1 MGQLGLSHF
10 GPLEQKI
17 HFKATLRP
25 KENPSVNQALA
36 TSSLDSSPETTRFG
50 SGKSVKRLEDQQLL
64 LGAGQYTNDVTLPGQ
79 SHLVFLRSPYP
90 HAKITRLDTMAAK
103 AMPGVYGLITGQDLL
118 AAGVKPMARPMNF
131 KRADGGPLSST
142 TRYPLATDTVR
153 FVGEPIAAVVA
164 DTEENARNAAEAIQ
178 IEFDPL
184 QSASTLAD
192 ALAPNAPLF
201 TEAPDNRV
209 AETRYGDIT
218 ATQAAFAQAA
228 HVVHLD
234 IVNQRVAALAIEPR
248 SVLAY
253 PENGRLTI
261 RMSSQMPTGVRT
273 TVSDLLGI
281 DKEKVRVLVGDVGG
295 GFGMKTGA
303 YAEDVVT
310 AFCAH
315 TLARP
320 VKWIADRSEEFLSSA
335 HGRDIQTKASLALAQ
350 DGKILGLR
358 IETLANV
365 GAYPTMTGLA
375 IQMLIGPW
383 VQSSVYDIQTIDYH
397 FTGVMTNTASTG
409 AYRGAGRPEAIY
421 NMERLMDE
429 AARVSGIDRVQLRRK
444 NLIKPDQMP
453 YKNPMGQVYDTGA
466 FEMIMNEALEKA
478 DWHGFA
484 KREAASKAKGLWR
497 GLGIATFLEWTG
509 GNALE
514 ENVQVQI
521 LADGMIEV
529 VSAVNAMGQGIATSL
544 AQLVVDVFGV
554 DISQVRV
561 ILGDTDRANGFG
573 SAGSRSLFTG
583 GSAMRVGAEKTLDK
597 ARELAGQA
605 LEASASDLAYQ
616 GGTFSVKGTDL
627 KISLADLAKRQPEA
641 RIEMQSSTTASGP
654 TWPNGCHICEIELNP
669 ATGETKVVSYISMND
684 AGRIVNPMI
693 VEGQL
698 DGGAVQGMGQALL
711 EGMVYDAESGQ
722 LLTGSLMDYAAP
734 RADIMPEMFH
744 TFTNQTVPSTNN
756 VLGVKGVGE
765 LGTIG
770 ATPCVVNAVADAMA
784 RNGHADKALKLQMPM
799 TAFRLWELL
808 HSV

>member
-1 MGQLGLSHF
+1 M
-10 GPLEQKI
+10 
-17 HFKATLRP
+17 
-25 KENPSVNQALA
+25 NQASA
-36 TSSLDSSPETTRFG
+36 TSSVDSSPETTRFG
-50 SGKSVKRLEDQQLL
+50 SGQSVKRLEDHQLL
-64 LGAGQYTNDVTLPGQ
+64 LGAGQYTNDVSLPNQ
-79 SHLVFLRSPYP
+79 SFLVFLRSPYP
-90 HAKITRLDTMAAK
+90 HAKITRLDTSAAK
-103 AMPGVYGLITGQDLL
+103 AMSGVYGLITGQDLL
-118 AAGVKPMARPMNF
+118 AAGVKPMARAMNF
-131 KRADGGPLSST
+131 KRADGSPLSST

-153 FVGEPIAAVVA
+153 FVGEPIVAVVA
-164 DTEENARNAAEAIQ
+164 DTEENARNASEAIQ

-184 QSASTLAD
+184 QSASNLAD

-201 TEAPDNRV
+201 TDAPDNRV

-261 RMSSQMPTGVRT
+261 RMSSQMPTGVRN
-273 TVSDLLGI
+273 TVSDLIGI
-281 DKEKVRVLVGDVGG
+281 DKENIRVIVGDVGG

-335 HGRDIQTKASLALAQ
+335 HGRDIQTKAALALAK

-429 AARVSGIDRVQLRRK
+429 AARVSGIDRVELRRQ
-444 NLIKPDQMP
+444 NFIKPEQMP
-453 YKNPMGQVYDTGA
+453 YKNPMGQIYDTGA
-466 FEMIMNEALEKA
+466 FEVIMNGALEKA
-478 DWHGFA
+478 NWQGFA
-484 KREAASKAKGLWR
+484 KREADSKARGLWR

-583 GSAMRVGAEKTLDK
+583 GSAMRVGAEKALDK
-597 ARELAGQA
+597 ARDLAGQA
-605 LEASASDLAYQ
+605 LEASPADLAYH

-627 KISLADLAKRQPEA
+627 QISLADLAKRQPEA
-641 RIEMQSSTTASGP
+641 RIEMHSSTTASGP
-654 TWPNGCHICEIELNP
+654 TWPNGCHICEVELNP
-669 ATGETKVVSYISMND
+669 ATGETKVVSYTSMND

-711 EGMVYDAESGQ
+711 EGMVYDPESGQ

-734 RADIMPEMFH
+734 RADIMPAMFH
-744 TFTNQTVPSTNN
+744 TYTNQTVPSTNN

-770 ATPCVVNAVADAMA
+770 ATPCVVNAVADALA
-784 RNGHADKALKLQMPM
+784 RNGQADKAPKLQMPM
-799 TAFRLWELL
+799 TPFRLWQLL
-808 HSV
+808 HAG

>member
-1 MGQLGLSHF
+1 MNQTAS
-10 GPLEQKI
+10 
-17 HFKATLRP
+17 
-25 KENPSVNQALA
+25 NPSQTV
-36 TSSLDSSPETTRFG
+36 TTDITRFG
-50 SGKSVKRLEDQQLL
+50 SGKSVHRLEDQQLL
-64 LGAGQYTNDVTLPGQ
+64 LGAGVYANDVSLPAQ

-90 HAKITRLDTMAAK
+90 HANITRLDTTAAQ
-103 AMPGVYGLITGQDLL
+103 AMPGVLAVVSGQDLK
-118 AAGVKPMARPMNF
+118 AAGVKPMARAMNF
-131 KRADGGPLSST
+131 KRADGSPLSST
-142 TRYPLATDTVR
+142 TRHILATERVR
-153 FVGEPIAAVVA
+153 FVGEPIVAVVA
-164 DTEENARNAAEAIQ
+164 TTEVIARNAIEAID
-178 IEFDPL
+178 IEFDALPRVT
-184 QSASTLAD
+184 TLAD
-192 ALAPNAPLF
+192 ALANHAPLL
-201 TEAPDNRV
+201 TDAPDNRV
-209 AETRYGDIT
+209 AETRYGDAQ
-218 ATQAAFAQAA
+218 ATQAAFDQAA

-234 IVNQRVAALAIEPR
+234 IVNQRVAALSIEPR

-253 PENGRLTI
+253 PEQGRLHI
-261 RMSSQMPTGVRT
+261 RMSSQMPTGVRG

-281 DKEKVRVLVGDVGG
+281 DKEKIRVIVGDVGG

-310 AFCAH
+310 AYCAH
-315 TLARP
+315 TLQRP
-320 VKWIADRSEEFLSSA
+320 VKWIADRSEEFLSSS
-335 HGRDIQTKASLALAQ
+335 HGRDIETKASLALAS

-421 NMERLMDE
+421 NIERLIDE
-429 AARVSGIDRVQLRRK
+429 AARVSGIDRVQLRRR
-444 NLIKPDQMP
+444 NFIQTAQMP

-466 FEMIMNEALEKA
+466 FEMIMDQALEKA
-478 DWHGFA
+478 DWSGFA
-484 KREAASKAKGLWR
+484 KREAESKAKGLWR

-514 ENVQVQI
+514 ENVHVQI
-521 LADGMIEV
+521 LADGTIEV
-529 VSAVNAMGQGIATSL
+529 ASAVNAMGQGIATSL

-554 DISQVRV
+554 DIAQVRV
-561 ILGDTDRANGFG
+561 VLGDTDRANGFG

-605 LEASASDLAYQ
+605 LEASPADLAYAS
-616 GGTFSVKGTDL
+616 GSFSVKGTDL
-627 KISLADLAKRQPEA
+627 KISLGDLAKRQPGA

-654 TWPNGCHICEIELNP
+654 TWPNGCHICEVEVNP
-669 ATGETKVVSYISMND
+669 STGETSVISYTSMND
-684 AGRIVNPMI
+684 VGRIVNPMI

-711 EGMVYDAESGQ
+711 ESLVYDAESGQ
-722 LLTGSLMDYAAP
+722 LVTGSLMDYAAP
-734 RADIMPEMFH
+734 RADIMPQMFH

-770 ATPCVVNAVADAMA
+770 ATPCVVNAIADAIS
-784 RNGHADKALKLQMPM
+784 RNGKSQKSQKLQMPL
-799 TAFRLWELL
+799 TPFRLWEILNAA
-808 HSV
+808 

>member
-1 MGQLGLSHF
+1 
-10 GPLEQKI
+10 
-17 HFKATLRP
+17 
-25 KENPSVNQALA
+25 
-36 TSSLDSSPETTRFG
+36 
-50 SGKSVKRLEDQQLL
+50 
-64 LGAGQYTNDVTLPGQ
+64 
-79 SHLVFLRSPYP
+79 
-90 HAKITRLDTMAAK
+90 
-103 AMPGVYGLITGQDLL
+103 
-118 AAGVKPMARPMNF
+118 
-131 KRADGGPLSST
+131 
-142 TRYPLATDTVR
+142 
-153 FVGEPIAAVVA
+153 
-164 DTEENARNAAEAIQ
+164 
-178 IEFDPL
+178 
-184 QSASTLAD
+184 
-192 ALAPNAPLF
+192 
-201 TEAPDNRV
+201 V

-669 ATGETKVVSYISMND
+669 ATGETKVVSYTSMND

>member
-1 MGQLGLSHF
+1 M
-10 GPLEQKI
+10 
-17 HFKATLRP
+17 
-25 KENPSVNQALA
+25 NQASA
-36 TSSLDSSPETTRFG
+36 TSSLDSTPETARFG
-50 SGKSVKRLEDQQLL
+50 SGQSVKRLEDQQLL
-64 LGAGQYTNDVTLPGQ
+64 VGAGQYTNDVSLPNQ
-79 SHLVFLRSPYP
+79 SFLVFFRSPYP
-90 HAKITRLDTMAAK
+90 HAKITRLDTSAAK
-103 AMPGVYGLITGQDLL
+103 GMPGVHGLITGQDLL
-118 AAGVKPMARPMNF
+118 AAGVKPMARAMNF
-131 KRADGGPLSST
+131 KRADGSPLSST

-153 FVGEPIAAVVA
+153 FVGEPIVAVVA
-164 DTEENARNAAEAIQ
+164 DTEENARNASEAIQ

-184 QSASTLAD
+184 QSASNLAD

-201 TEAPDNRV
+201 TDAPDNRV

-218 ATQAAFAQAA
+218 ATQAAFKQAA

-273 TVSDLLGI
+273 TVSDLIGI
-281 DKEKVRVLVGDVGG
+281 EKENVRVLVGDVGG

-350 DGKILGLR
+350 NGKILGLR

-383 VQSSVYDIQTIDYH
+383 VQSSVYDIQIIDYH

-429 AARVSGIDRVQLRRK
+429 AARVSGIDRVELRRQ
-444 NLIKPDQMP
+444 NFIKPEQMP
-453 YKNPMGQVYDTGA
+453 YKNPMGQIYDTGA
-466 FEMIMNEALEKA
+466 FEMIMNGALEKA
-478 DWHGFA
+478 NWQGFA
-484 KREAASKAKGLWR
+484 KRESDSKARGLWR

-583 GSAMRVGAEKTLDK
+583 GSAMRVGAEKALDK
-597 ARELAGQA
+597 ARDLAGQA
-605 LEASASDLAYQ
+605 LEASPADLAYQ

-627 KISLADLAKRQPEA
+627 QISLADLAKRQPEA

-654 TWPNGCHICEIELNP
+654 TWPNGCHICEVELNP
-669 ATGETKVVSYISMND
+669 ATGETKVVSYTSMND

-711 EGMVYDAESGQ
+711 EGLVYDPESGQ

-734 RADIMPEMFH
+734 RADIMPAMFH

-784 RNGHADKALKLQMPM
+784 RNGQADKAPKLQMPM
-799 TAFRLWELL
+799 TPFRVWELL
-808 HSV
+808 HAG

>member
-1 MGQLGLSHF
+1 MNQTAS
-10 GPLEQKI
+10 
-17 HFKATLRP
+17 
-25 KENPSVNQALA
+25 NPSQTVPTDIA
-36 TSSLDSSPETTRFG
+36 RFG
-50 SGKSVKRLEDQQLL
+50 SGKSVHRLEDQQLL
-64 LGAGQYTNDVTLPGQ
+64 LGAGVYANDVSLPAQ

-90 HAKITRLDTMAAK
+90 HANITRLDTTAAQ
-103 AMPGVYGLITGQDLL
+103 AMPGVLAVVSGQDLK
-118 AAGVKPMARPMNF
+118 AAGVKPMARAMNF
-131 KRADGGPLSST
+131 KRADGSPLSST
-142 TRYPLATDTVR
+142 TRHILATERVR
-153 FVGEPIAAVVA
+153 FVGEPIVAVVA
-164 DTEENARNAAEAIQ
+164 NTEVIARNAIEAIE
-178 IEFDPL
+178 IEFDALPCVT
-184 QSASTLAD
+184 TLAD
-192 ALAPNAPLF
+192 ALANNAPLL
-201 TEAPDNRV
+201 TDAPDNRV
-209 AETRYGDIT
+209 AETRYGDAQ
-218 ATQAAFAQAA
+218 ATQAAFDQAA

-234 IVNQRVAALAIEPR
+234 IVNQRLAALSIEPR

-253 PENGRLTI
+253 PEQGRLHI
-261 RMSSQMPTGVRT
+261 RMSSQMPTGVRG

-281 DKEKVRVLVGDVGG
+281 DKEKIRVIVGDVGG

-310 AFCAH
+310 AYCAH
-315 TLARP
+315 TLQRP
-320 VKWIADRSEEFLSSA
+320 VKWIADRSEEFLSSS
-335 HGRDIQTKASLALAQ
+335 HGRDIETKASLALAN

-421 NMERLMDE
+421 NIERLIDE
-429 AARVSGIDRVQLRRK
+429 AARVSGIDRVQLRRR
-444 NLIKPDQMP
+444 NFIQPAQMP

-466 FEMIMNEALEKA
+466 FEMIMDQALEKA
-478 DWHGFA
+478 DWSGFA
-484 KREAASKAKGLWR
+484 QREAESKAKGLWR

-514 ENVQVQI
+514 ENVHVQI
-521 LADGMIEV
+521 LADGTIEV
-529 VSAVNAMGQGIATSL
+529 ASAVNAMGQGIATSL

-554 DISQVRV
+554 DIAQVRV
-561 ILGDTDRANGFG
+561 VLGDTDRANGFG

-605 LEASASDLAYQ
+605 LEASPADLAYAS
-616 GGTFSVKGTDL
+616 GSFSVKGTDL
-627 KISLADLAKRQPEA
+627 KISLADLAKRQPDA

-654 TWPNGCHICEIELNP
+654 TWPNGCHICEVEVNP
-669 ATGETKVVSYISMND
+669 STGETSVVSYTSMND
-684 AGRIVNPMI
+684 VGRVVNPMI

-711 EGMVYDAESGQ
+711 ESLVYDADSGQ
-722 LLTGSLMDYAAP
+722 LVTGSLMDYAAP
-734 RADIMPEMFH
+734 RADIMPQMFH

-770 ATPCVVNAVADAMA
+770 ATPCVVNAIADAVS
-784 RNGHADKALKLQMPM
+784 RNGKSQKSQKLQMPL
-799 TAFRLWELL
+799 TPFRLWEILNAA
-808 HSV
+808 

>member
-1 MGQLGLSHF
+1 MNQTAS
-10 GPLEQKI
+10 
-17 HFKATLRP
+17 
-25 KENPSVNQALA
+25 NPSQRVP
-36 TSSLDSSPETTRFG
+36 TDITRFG
-50 SGKSVKRLEDQQLL
+50 SGKSVHRLEDQQLL
-64 LGAGQYTNDVTLPGQ
+64 LGAGVYANDVSMPAQ

-90 HAKITRLDTMAAK
+90 HANITRLDTTAAQ
-103 AMPGVYGLITGQDLL
+103 AMPGVLAVVSGQDLK
-118 AAGVKPMARPMNF
+118 AAGVKPMARAMNF
-131 KRADGGPLSST
+131 KRADGSPLSST
-142 TRYPLATDTVR
+142 TRHILATEKVR
-153 FVGEPIAAVVA
+153 FVGEPIVAVVA
-164 DTEENARNAAEAIQ
+164 ITEVIARNAIEAIE
-178 IEFDPL
+178 IEFDALPCVT
-184 QSASTLAD
+184 TLAD
-192 ALAPNAPLF
+192 ALANNAPLL

-209 AETRYGDIT
+209 AETRYGDVQ
-218 ATQAAFAQAA
+218 ATQAAFDQAA

-234 IVNQRVAALAIEPR
+234 IVNQRVAALSIEPR

-253 PENGRLTI
+253 PEQGRLHI
-261 RMSSQMPTGVRT
+261 RMSSQMPTGVRG

-281 DKEKVRVLVGDVGG
+281 DKEKIRVIVGDVGG

-310 AFCAH
+310 AYCAH
-315 TLARP
+315 TLQRP
-320 VKWIADRSEEFLSSA
+320 VKWIADRSEEFLSSS
-335 HGRDIQTKASLALAQ
+335 HGRDIETKASLALAS
-350 DGKILGLR
+350 DGKIVGLR

-421 NMERLMDE
+421 NIERLIDE
-429 AARVSGIDRVQLRRK
+429 AARVSGIDRVQLRRR
-444 NLIKPDQMP
+444 NFIQAAQMP

-466 FEMIMNEALEKA
+466 FEMIMDQALEKA
-478 DWHGFA
+478 DWSGFA
-484 KREAASKAKGLWR
+484 KREAESKAKGLWR

-514 ENVQVQI
+514 ENVHVQI
-521 LADGMIEV
+521 LADGTIEV
-529 VSAVNAMGQGIATSL
+529 ASAVNAMGQGIATSL

-554 DISQVRV
+554 DIAQVRV
-561 ILGDTDRANGFG
+561 VLGDTDRANGFG

-605 LEASASDLAYQ
+605 LEASPADLAYAS
-616 GGTFSVKGTDL
+616 GSFSVKGTDL
-627 KISLADLAKRQPEA
+627 NISLADLAKRQPDA

-654 TWPNGCHICEIELNP
+654 TWPNGCHICEVEVNP
-669 ATGETKVVSYISMND
+669 STGETSVVSYTSMND
-684 AGRIVNPMI
+684 VGRIVNPMI

-711 EGMVYDAESGQ
+711 ESLVYDAESGQ

-734 RADIMPEMFH
+734 RADIMPQMFH

-770 ATPCVVNAVADAMA
+770 ATPCVVNAIADAIS
-784 RNGHADKALKLQMPM
+784 RNGKSQKSQKLQMPL
-799 TAFRLWELL
+799 TPFRLWEILNAT
-808 HSV
+808 

>member
-1 MGQLGLSHF
+1 M
-10 GPLEQKI
+10 
-17 HFKATLRP
+17 
-25 KENPSVNQALA
+25 NQALA

-669 ATGETKVVSYISMND
+669 ATGETKVVSYTSMND

>member
-1 MGQLGLSHF
+1 
-10 GPLEQKI
+10 
-17 HFKATLRP
+17 
-25 KENPSVNQALA
+25 VNQASA
-36 TSSLDSSPETTRFG
+36 TSSLDSTPETARFG
-50 SGKSVKRLEDQQLL
+50 SGQSVKRLEDQQLL
-64 LGAGQYTNDVTLPGQ
+64 VGAGQYTNDVSLPNQ
-79 SHLVFLRSPYP
+79 SFLVFFRSPYP
-90 HAKITRLDTMAAK
+90 HAKITRLDTSAAK
-103 AMPGVYGLITGQDLL
+103 GMPGVHGLITGQDLL
-118 AAGVKPMARPMNF
+118 AAGVKPMARAMNF
-131 KRADGGPLSST
+131 KRADGSPLSST

-153 FVGEPIAAVVA
+153 FVGEPIVAVVA
-164 DTEENARNAAEAIQ
+164 DTEENARNASEAIQ

-184 QSASTLAD
+184 QSASNLAD

-201 TEAPDNRV
+201 TDAPDNRV

-218 ATQAAFAQAA
+218 ATQAAFKQAA

-261 RMSSQMPTGVRT
+261 RMSTQMPTGVRT

-350 DGKILGLR
+350 NGKILGLR

-429 AARVSGIDRVQLRRK
+429 AARVSGIDRVELRRQ
-444 NLIKPDQMP
+444 NFIKPEQMP
-453 YKNPMGQVYDTGA
+453 YKNPMGQIYDTGA
-466 FEMIMNEALEKA
+466 FEMIMNGALEKA
-478 DWHGFA
+478 NWQGFA
-484 KREAASKAKGLWR
+484 KREAASKAKGFWR

-583 GSAMRVGAEKTLDK
+583 GSAMRVGAEKALDK
-597 ARELAGQA
+597 ARDLAGLA
-605 LEASASDLAYQ
+605 LEASPADLAYQ

-627 KISLADLAKRQPEA
+627 QISLADLAKRQPEA

-654 TWPNGCHICEIELNP
+654 TWPNGCHICEVELNP
-669 ATGETKVVSYISMND
+669 ATGETKVVSYTSMND

-711 EGMVYDAESGQ
+711 EGLVYDPESGQ

-734 RADIMPEMFH
+734 RADIMPKMFH

-784 RNGHADKALKLQMPM
+784 RNGHANKALKLQMPM
-799 TAFRLWELL
+799 TPFRLWELL
-808 HSV
+808 HSA

>member
-1 MGQLGLSHF
+1 
-10 GPLEQKI
+10 
-17 HFKATLRP
+17 
-25 KENPSVNQALA
+25 
-36 TSSLDSSPETTRFG
+36 
-50 SGKSVKRLEDQQLL
+50 
-64 LGAGQYTNDVTLPGQ
+64 
-79 SHLVFLRSPYP
+79 
-90 HAKITRLDTMAAK
+90 
-103 AMPGVYGLITGQDLL
+103 
-118 AAGVKPMARPMNF
+118 
-131 KRADGGPLSST
+131 
-142 TRYPLATDTVR
+142 
-153 FVGEPIAAVVA
+153 
-164 DTEENARNAAEAIQ
+164 
-178 IEFDPL
+178 
-184 QSASTLAD
+184 
-192 ALAPNAPLF
+192 
-201 TEAPDNRV
+201 
-209 AETRYGDIT
+209 
-218 ATQAAFAQAA
+218 
-228 HVVHLD
+228 
-234 IVNQRVAALAIEPR
+234 
-248 SVLAY
+248 
-253 PENGRLTI
+253 
-261 RMSSQMPTGVRT
+261 
-273 TVSDLLGI
+273 
-281 DKEKVRVLVGDVGG
+281 
-295 GFGMKTGA
+295 
-303 YAEDVVT
+303 
-310 AFCAH
+310 
-315 TLARP
+315 
-320 VKWIADRSEEFLSSA
+320 
-335 HGRDIQTKASLALAQ
+335 
-350 DGKILGLR
+350 
-358 IETLANV
+358 
-365 GAYPTMTGLA
+365 
-375 IQMLIGPW
+375 
-383 VQSSVYDIQTIDYH
+383 
-397 FTGVMTNTASTG
+397 VMTNTASTG

-544 AQLVVDVFGV
+544 AQLVDDGFRV

-573 SAGSRSLFTG
+573 SAGSRSLFPG
-583 GSAMRVGAEKTLDK
+583 GSDMRVGAEKTLDK

-669 ATGETKVVSYISMND
+669 ATGETKVVSYTSMND

-799 TAFRLWELL
+799 TAFRIWELL
-808 HSV
+808 HQA

>member
-1 MGQLGLSHF
+1 
-10 GPLEQKI
+10 
-17 HFKATLRP
+17 
-25 KENPSVNQALA
+25 VNQASA
-36 TSSLDSSPETTRFG
+36 TSSLDSTPETARFG
-50 SGKSVKRLEDQQLL
+50 SGQSVKRLEDQQLL
-64 LGAGQYTNDVTLPGQ
+64 VGAGQYTNDVSLPNQ
-79 SHLVFLRSPYP
+79 SFLVFFRSPYP
-90 HAKITRLDTMAAK
+90 HAKITRLDTSAAK
-103 AMPGVYGLITGQDLL
+103 GMPGVHGLITGQDLL
-118 AAGVKPMARPMNF
+118 AAGVKPMARAMNF
-131 KRADGGPLSST
+131 KRADGSPLSST

-153 FVGEPIAAVVA
+153 FVGEPIVAVVA
-164 DTEENARNAAEAIQ
+164 DTEENARNASEAIQ

-184 QSASTLAD
+184 QSASNLAD

-201 TEAPDNRV
+201 TDAPDNRV

-218 ATQAAFAQAA
+218 ATQAAFKQAA

-261 RMSSQMPTGVRT
+261 RMSTQMPTGVRT

-350 DGKILGLR
+350 NGKILGLR

-429 AARVSGIDRVQLRRK
+429 AARVSGIDRVELRRQ
-444 NLIKPDQMP
+444 NFIKPEQMP
-453 YKNPMGQVYDTGA
+453 YKNPMGQIYDTGA
-466 FEMIMNEALEKA
+466 FEMIMNGALEKA
-478 DWHGFA
+478 NWQGFA
-484 KREAASKAKGLWR
+484 KREAASKAKGFWR

-583 GSAMRVGAEKTLDK
+583 GSAMRVGAEKALDK
-597 ARELAGQA
+597 ARDLAGLA
-605 LEASASDLAYQ
+605 LEASPADLAYQ

-627 KISLADLAKRQPEA
+627 QISLADLAKRQPEA

-654 TWPNGCHICEIELNP
+654 TWPNGCHICEVELNP
-669 ATGETKVVSYISMND
+669 ATGETKVVSYTSMND

-711 EGMVYDAESGQ
+711 EGLVYDPESGQ

-734 RADIMPEMFH
+734 RADIMPAMFH

-784 RNGHADKALKLQMPM
+784 RNGHANKALKLQMPM
-799 TAFRLWELL
+799 TPFRLWELL
-808 HSV
+808 HSA

>member
-1 MGQLGLSHF
+1 M
-10 GPLEQKI
+10 
-17 HFKATLRP
+17 
-25 KENPSVNQALA
+25 NQALA
-36 TSSLDSSPETTRFG
+36 TPSLDSSPVTTRFG

-64 LGAGQYTNDVTLPGQ
+64 LGAGQYTNDVTMPSQ
-79 SHLVFLRSPYP
+79 SYLIFLRSPYP
-90 HAKITRLDTMAAK
+90 HAKITRLDTSAAK

-118 AAGVKPMARPMNF
+118 TAGVKPMARAMNF

-153 FVGEPIAAVVA
+153 FVGEPIVAVVA
-164 DTEENARNAAEAIQ
+164 ETEENARNAAETIQ

-218 ATQAAFAQAA
+218 TTQAAFAQAA
-228 HVVHLD
+228 HVIHLD

-444 NLIKPDQMP
+444 NFIKPEQMP

-478 DWHGFA
+478 DWNGFA

-573 SAGSRSLFTG
+573 SAGSRSIFTG

-597 ARELAGQA
+597 ARQLAGQA

-669 ATGETKVVSYISMND
+669 ATGETKVVSYTSMND

-784 RNGHADKALKLQMPM
+784 RNGQADKAPKLQMPM
-799 TAFRLWELL
+799 TPYRVWELL
-808 HSV
+808 QSA

>member
-1 MGQLGLSHF
+1 MGQLGVSHF

-17 HFKATLRP
+17 HFKATLRL
-25 KENPSVNQALA
+25 KETPSVNQALA

-79 SHLVFLRSPYP
+79 SYLVFLRSPYP
-90 HAKITRLDTMAAK
+90 HAKITRLDTLAAK

-164 DTEENARNAAEAIQ
+164 DTEENARNAVEAIQ

-429 AARVSGIDRVQLRRK
+429 AARASGIDRVQLRRK
-444 NLIKPDQMP
+444 NFIKPEQMP

-669 ATGETKVVSYISMND
+669 ATGETKVVSYTSMND

>member
-1 MGQLGLSHF
+1 M
-10 GPLEQKI
+10 
-17 HFKATLRP
+17 TTT
-25 KENPSVNQALA
+25 QANSA
-36 TSSLDSSPETTRFG
+36 QESSQTNTRFG
-50 SGKSVKRLEDQQLL
+50 SGQAVKRVEDQLLL
-64 LGAGQYTNDVTLPGQ
+64 LGAGKYTNDVSLPGQ
-79 SHLVFLRSPYP
+79 ARLVFLRSPYP
-90 HAKITRLDTMAAK
+90 HAKIKAIDTQAAK
-103 AMPGVYGLITGQDLL
+103 AMPGVHGIFTGDELL
-118 AAGVKPMARPMNF
+118 AAGIKPMARPLNF
-131 KRADGGPLSST
+131 KRADGGALSST
-142 TRYPLATDTVR
+142 TRHILASGTVR
-153 FVGEPIAAVVA
+153 FVGEPIVAVVA
-164 DTEENARNAAEAIQ
+164 DTEEQAQNAAEAIQ
-178 IEFDPL
+178 IDFDALP
-184 QSASTLAD
+184 SATHLAD
-192 ALAPNAPLF
+192 ALAPSAPLF
-201 TEAPDNRV
+201 TDAPDNRV
-209 AETRYGDIT
+209 AETRYGDAA
-218 ATQAAFAQAA
+218 ATQAAFDQAA
-228 HVVHLD
+228 HVVHLN
-234 IVNQRVAALAIEPR
+234 IVNQRLVALSIEPR

-253 PENGRLTI
+253 PENGRLNI

-273 TVSDLLGI
+273 AVCDVIGL
-281 DKEKVRVLVGDVGG
+281 DKENVRVIVGDVGG

-303 YAEDVVT
+303 YAEDLVT
-310 AFCAH
+310 AYCAH
-315 TLARP
+315 TLGRP
-320 VKWIADRSEEFLSSA
+320 VKWIADRSEDFLSSS
-335 HGRDIQTKASLALAQ
+335 HGRDIETKASLALAK

-397 FTGVMTNTASTG
+397 FTGVLTNTASTG

-429 AARVSGIDRVQLRRK
+429 AARVSGIDRVELRRK
-444 NLIKPDQMP
+444 NFVKPAQMP
-453 YKNPMGQVYDTGA
+453 YKNPMGQVYDVGA
-466 FEMIMNEALEKA
+466 FEMIMDEALQKA
-478 DWHGFA
+478 DWQGFA
-484 KREAASKAKGLWR
+484 QREANSKAKGLWR

-514 ENVQVQI
+514 ENVTVQI
-521 LADGMIEV
+521 LPDGMIEV
-529 VSAVNAMGQGIATSL
+529 ASAVNAMGQGIATSL

-605 LEASASDLAYQ
+605 LEASPADLAYQ
-616 GGTFSVKGTDL
+616 SGPFSVKGTDL
-627 KISLADLAKRQPEA
+627 KISLADLAKRQPDA

-654 TWPNGCHICEIELNP
+654 TWPNGCHICEVEVNP
-669 ATGETKVVSYISMND
+669 STGETQVVSYTSVND
-684 AGRIVNPMI
+684 VGRIVNPMI

-711 EGMVYDAESGQ
+711 EALVYDAESGQ
-722 LLTGSLMDYAAP
+722 LVTGSLMDYAAP
-734 RADIMPEMFH
+734 RADIMPQMFH

-770 ATPCVVNAVADAMA
+770 ATPAVVNAVADALA
-784 RNGHADKALKLQMPM
+784 RNGKSHQAPKLQMPL
-799 TAFRLWELL
+799 TPFKLWEQMQID
-808 HSV
+808 

>member
-1 MGQLGLSHF
+1 MNQTAS
-10 GPLEQKI
+10 
-17 HFKATLRP
+17 
-25 KENPSVNQALA
+25 NPSQTVPTDIA
-36 TSSLDSSPETTRFG
+36 RFG
-50 SGKSVKRLEDQQLL
+50 SGKSVHRLEDQQLL
-64 LGAGQYTNDVTLPGQ
+64 LGAGVYANDVSLPEQ

-90 HAKITRLDTMAAK
+90 HANITRLDTTAAQ
-103 AMPGVYGLITGQDLL
+103 AMPGVLAVVSGQDLK
-118 AAGVKPMARPMNF
+118 AAGVKPMARAMNF
-131 KRADGGPLSST
+131 KRADGSPLSST
-142 TRYPLATDTVR
+142 TRHILATERVR
-153 FVGEPIAAVVA
+153 FVGEPIVAVVA
-164 DTEENARNAAEAIQ
+164 TTEVIARNAIEAID
-178 IEFDPL
+178 IEFDALPCVT
-184 QSASTLAD
+184 TLAD
-192 ALAPNAPLF
+192 ALAHNAPLL
-201 TEAPDNRV
+201 TDAPDNRV
-209 AETRYGDIT
+209 AETRYGDAQ
-218 ATQAAFAQAA
+218 ATQAAFDQAA

-234 IVNQRVAALAIEPR
+234 IVNQRVAALSIEPR

-253 PENGRLTI
+253 PEQGRLHI
-261 RMSSQMPTGVRT
+261 RMSSQMPTGVRG

-281 DKEKVRVLVGDVGG
+281 DKEKIRVIVGDVGG

-310 AFCAH
+310 AYCAH
-315 TLARP
+315 TLQRP
-320 VKWIADRSEEFLSSA
+320 VKWIADRNEEFLSSS
-335 HGRDIQTKASLALAQ
+335 HGRDIETKASLALAS

-421 NMERLMDE
+421 NIERLIDE
-429 AARVSGIDRVQLRRK
+429 AARVSGIDRVQLRRR
-444 NLIKPDQMP
+444 NFIQAAQMP
-453 YKNPMGQVYDTGA
+453 YKNPMGQIYDTGA
-466 FEMIMNEALEKA
+466 FEMIMDQALEKA
-478 DWHGFA
+478 DWSGFA
-484 KREAASKAKGLWR
+484 KREAESKAKGLWR

-514 ENVQVQI
+514 ENVHVQI
-521 LADGMIEV
+521 LADGTIEV
-529 VSAVNAMGQGIATSL
+529 ASAVNAMGQGIATSL

-554 DISQVRV
+554 DIAQVRV
-561 ILGDTDRANGFG
+561 VLGDTDRANGFG

-605 LEASASDLAYQ
+605 LEASPADLAYAS
-616 GGTFSVKGTDL
+616 GSFSVKGTDL
-627 KISLADLAKRQPEA
+627 KISLADLAKRQPDA

-654 TWPNGCHICEIELNP
+654 TWPNGCHICEVEVNP
-669 ATGETKVVSYISMND
+669 STGETSVVSYTSMND
-684 AGRIVNPMI
+684 VGRIVNPMI

-711 EGMVYDAESGQ
+711 ESLVYDAESGQ
-722 LLTGSLMDYAAP
+722 LVTGSLMDYAAP
-734 RADIMPEMFH
+734 RADIMPQMFH

-770 ATPCVVNAVADAMA
+770 ATPCVVNAIADAIS
-784 RNGHADKALKLQMPM
+784 RNGKSQKSQKLQMPL
-799 TAFRLWELL
+799 TPFRLWEILNAA
-808 HSV
+808 

>member
-1 MGQLGLSHF
+1 M
-10 GPLEQKI
+10 
-17 HFKATLRP
+17 
-25 KENPSVNQALA
+25 NQASA
-36 TSSLDSSPETTRFG
+36 TSSLDSTPETARFG
-50 SGKSVKRLEDQQLL
+50 SGQSVKRLEDQQLL
-64 LGAGQYTNDVTLPGQ
+64 VGAGQYTNDVSLPNQ
-79 SHLVFLRSPYP
+79 SFLVFFRSPYP
-90 HAKITRLDTMAAK
+90 HAKITRLDTSAAK
-103 AMPGVYGLITGQDLL
+103 GMPGVHGLITGQDLL
-118 AAGVKPMARPMNF
+118 AAGVKPMARAMNF
-131 KRADGGPLSST
+131 KRADGSPLSST

-153 FVGEPIAAVVA
+153 FVGEPIVAVVA
-164 DTEENARNAAEAIQ
+164 DTEENARNASEAIQ

-184 QSASTLAD
+184 QSASNLAD

-201 TEAPDNRV
+201 TDAPDNRV

-218 ATQAAFAQAA
+218 ATQAAFKQAA

-261 RMSSQMPTGVRT
+261 RMSTQMPTGVRT

-350 DGKILGLR
+350 NGKILGLR

-429 AARVSGIDRVQLRRK
+429 AARVSGIDRVELRRQ
-444 NLIKPDQMP
+444 NFIKPEQMP
-453 YKNPMGQVYDTGA
+453 YKNPMGQIYDTGA
-466 FEMIMNEALEKA
+466 FEMIMNGALEKA
-478 DWHGFA
+478 NWQGFA
-484 KREAASKAKGLWR
+484 KREAASKAKGFWR

-583 GSAMRVGAEKTLDK
+583 GSAMRVGAEKALDK
-597 ARELAGQA
+597 ARDLAGQA
-605 LEASASDLAYQ
+605 LEASPPDLAYQ

-627 KISLADLAKRQPEA
+627 QISLADLAKRQPEA

-654 TWPNGCHICEIELNP
+654 TWPNGCHICEVELNP
-669 ATGETKVVSYISMND
+669 ATGETKVVSYTSMND

-711 EGMVYDAESGQ
+711 EGLVYDPESGQ

-734 RADIMPEMFH
+734 RADIMPKMFH

-799 TAFRLWELL
+799 TPYRLWELL
-808 HSV
+808 HSA

>member
-1 MGQLGLSHF
+1 MNQTAS
-10 GPLEQKI
+10 
-17 HFKATLRP
+17 
-25 KENPSVNQALA
+25 NPSQTVPTDIA
-36 TSSLDSSPETTRFG
+36 RFG
-50 SGKSVKRLEDQQLL
+50 SGKSVHRLEDQQLL
-64 LGAGQYTNDVTLPGQ
+64 LGAGVYANDVSLPAQ

-90 HAKITRLDTMAAK
+90 HANIRRLDTTAAQ
-103 AMPGVYGLITGQDLL
+103 AMPGVLAVVSGQDLK
-118 AAGVKPMARPMNF
+118 AAGVKPMARAMNF
-131 KRADGGPLSST
+131 KRADGSPLSST
-142 TRYPLATDTVR
+142 TRHILATERVR
-153 FVGEPIAAVVA
+153 FVGEPIVAVVA
-164 DTEENARNAAEAIQ
+164 NTEVIARNAIEAIE
-178 IEFDPL
+178 IEFDALPCVT
-184 QSASTLAD
+184 TLAD
-192 ALAPNAPLF
+192 ALANNAPLL
-201 TEAPDNRV
+201 TDAPDNRV
-209 AETRYGDIT
+209 AETRYGDAQ
-218 ATQAAFAQAA
+218 ATQAAFDQAA

-234 IVNQRVAALAIEPR
+234 IVNQRLAALSIEPR

-253 PENGRLTI
+253 PEQGRLHI
-261 RMSSQMPTGVRT
+261 RMSSQMPTGVRG

-281 DKEKVRVLVGDVGG
+281 DKEKIRVIVGDVGG

-310 AFCAH
+310 AYCAH
-315 TLARP
+315 TLQRP
-320 VKWIADRSEEFLSSA
+320 VKWIADRSEEFLSSS
-335 HGRDIQTKASLALAQ
+335 HGRDIETKASLALAN

-421 NMERLMDE
+421 NIERLIDE
-429 AARVSGIDRVQLRRK
+429 AARVSGIDRVQLRRR
-444 NLIKPDQMP
+444 NFIQPAQMP

-466 FEMIMNEALEKA
+466 FEMIMDQALEKA
-478 DWHGFA
+478 DWSGFA
-484 KREAASKAKGLWR
+484 QREAESKAKGLWR

-514 ENVQVQI
+514 ENVHVQI
-521 LADGMIEV
+521 LADGTIEV
-529 VSAVNAMGQGIATSL
+529 ASAVNAMGQGIATSL

-554 DISQVRV
+554 DIAQVRV
-561 ILGDTDRANGFG
+561 VLGDTDRANGFG

-605 LEASASDLAYQ
+605 LEASPADLAYAS
-616 GGTFSVKGTDL
+616 GSFSVKGTDL
-627 KISLADLAKRQPEA
+627 KISLADLAKRQPDA

-654 TWPNGCHICEIELNP
+654 TWPNGCHICEVEVNP
-669 ATGETKVVSYISMND
+669 STGETSVVSYTSMND
-684 AGRIVNPMI
+684 VGRVVNPMI

-711 EGMVYDAESGQ
+711 ESLVYDADSGQ
-722 LLTGSLMDYAAP
+722 LVTGSLMDYAAP
-734 RADIMPEMFH
+734 RADIMPQMFH

-770 ATPCVVNAVADAMA
+770 ATPCVVNAIADAVS
-784 RNGHADKALKLQMPM
+784 RNGKSQKSQKLQMPL
-799 TAFRLWELL
+799 TPFRLWEILNAA
-808 HSV
+808 

>member
-1 MGQLGLSHF
+1 M
-10 GPLEQKI
+10 
-17 HFKATLRP
+17 
-25 KENPSVNQALA
+25 NQASA
-36 TSSLDSSPETTRFG
+36 TSSVDSSPETTRFG
-50 SGKSVKRLEDQQLL
+50 SGKAVKRLEDQQLL
-64 LGAGQYTNDVTLPGQ
+64 LGAGQYTDDVSLPNQ
-79 SHLVFLRSPYP
+79 SYLVFLRSPYP
-90 HAKITRLDTMAAK
+90 HAKITRLDTSVAK
-103 AMPGVYGLITGQDLL
+103 AMPGVYGLMTGQDLL

-131 KRADGGPLSST
+131 KRADGSPLSST

-153 FVGEPIAAVVA
+153 FVGEPIVAVVA
-164 DTEENARNAAEAIQ
+164 DTEENARNAVEAIQ
-178 IEFDPL
+178 IEFEPL

-273 TVSDLLGI
+273 TVSDLIGI
-281 DKEKVRVLVGDVGG
+281 DTEKVRVLVGDVGG

-335 HGRDIQTKASLALAQ
+335 HGRDIQTKASLALAL

-365 GAYPTMTGLA
+365 GAYPTMTGLT
-375 IQMLIGPW
+375 IQLLIGPW
-383 VQSSVYDIQTIDYH
+383 VQSSVYDIQAIDYH

-409 AYRGAGRPEAIY
+409 AYRGAGRPEAIF

-429 AARVSGIDRVQLRRK
+429 AARVSGIDRVALRRK
-444 NLIKPDQMP
+444 NFIKPEQMP

-478 DWHGFA
+478 DWQGFA
-484 KREAASKAKGLWR
+484 NREATSKAKGLWR

-514 ENVQVQI
+514 ENVEVQI

-583 GSAMRVGAEKTLDK
+583 GSAMRVGAEKALDK
-597 ARELAGQA
+597 ARDLAGQA
-605 LEASASDLAYQ
+605 LEASPADLAYQ

-627 KISLADLAKRQPEA
+627 QISLADLAKKQPEA

-669 ATGETKVVSYISMND
+669 ATGETKVISYTSMND

-734 RADIMPEMFH
+734 RADIMPEMFQ

-784 RNGHADKALKLQMPM
+784 RNGHADKAFNIQMPI
-799 TAFRLWELL
+799 TSFRLWELL
-808 HSV
+808 HSA

>member
-1 MGQLGLSHF
+1 
-10 GPLEQKI
+10 
-17 HFKATLRP
+17 
-25 KENPSVNQALA
+25 VNQALA
-36 TSSLDSSPETTRFG
+36 TSSLDPSPETTRFG

-64 LGAGQYTNDVTLPGQ
+64 LGAGQFTNDVSLPNQ
-79 SHLVFLRSPYP
+79 SYLVFLRSPYP
-90 HAKITRLDTMAAK
+90 HAKITRLDTSAAK

-142 TRYPLATDTVR
+142 SRYPLATDTVR
-153 FVGEPIAAVVA
+153 FVGEPIVAVVA
-164 DTEENARNAAEAIQ
+164 DTEENARNAAEVIQ
-178 IEFDPL
+178 VEFDPL

-209 AETRYGDIT
+209 AEARYGDIT
-218 ATQAAFAQAA
+218 ATQAAFEQAA

-253 PENGRLTI
+253 PENGRLTL
-261 RMSSQMPTGVRT
+261 RMSSQMPSGVRT
-273 TVSDLLGI
+273 TISDLIGI
-281 DKEKVRVLVGDVGG
+281 DKEKVRVIVGDVGG

-320 VKWIADRSEEFLSSA
+320 VKWIADRSEEFLSSS

-365 GAYPTMTGLA
+365 GAYPTMTGLT
-375 IQMLIGPW
+375 IQLLIGPW

-429 AARVSGIDRVQLRRK
+429 AARVSGIDRVELRRK
-444 NLIKPDQMP
+444 NFIKPEQMP

-478 DWHGFA
+478 NWHSFA
-484 KREAASKAKGLWR
+484 KREADSKAKGLWR

-521 LADGMIEV
+521 LANGMIEV
-529 VSAVNAMGQGIATSL
+529 ASAVNAMGQGIATSL

-597 ARELAGQA
+597 ARNLAGQA
-605 LEASASDLAYQ
+605 LEASPADLAYQ
-616 GGTFSVKGTDL
+616 AGTFSVKGTDL
-627 KISLADLAKRQPEA
+627 QISLADLAKRQPEA

-654 TWPNGCHICEIELNP
+654 TWPNGCHICEVELNP
-669 ATGETKVVSYISMND
+669 ATGETKVVSYTSMND

-711 EGMVYDAESGQ
+711 EGLVYDAESGQ

-744 TFTNQTVPSTNN
+744 THTNQTVPSTNN

-770 ATPCVVNAVADAMA
+770 ATPCVVNALADALA
-784 RNGHADKALKLQMPM
+784 RNGNADKAPKLQMPL
-799 TAFRLWELL
+799 TPFRLWELL
-808 HSV
+808 HKA

>member
-1 MGQLGLSHF
+1 
-10 GPLEQKI
+10 
-17 HFKATLRP
+17 
-25 KENPSVNQALA
+25 
-36 TSSLDSSPETTRFG
+36 
-50 SGKSVKRLEDQQLL
+50 
-64 LGAGQYTNDVTLPGQ
+64 
-79 SHLVFLRSPYP
+79 
-90 HAKITRLDTMAAK
+90 
-103 AMPGVYGLITGQDLL
+103 
-118 AAGVKPMARPMNF
+118 
-131 KRADGGPLSST
+131 
-142 TRYPLATDTVR
+142 
-153 FVGEPIAAVVA
+153 
-164 DTEENARNAAEAIQ
+164 
-178 IEFDPL
+178 
-184 QSASTLAD
+184 
-192 ALAPNAPLF
+192 
-201 TEAPDNRV
+201 
-209 AETRYGDIT
+209 
-218 ATQAAFAQAA
+218 
-228 HVVHLD
+228 
-234 IVNQRVAALAIEPR
+234 
-248 SVLAY
+248 
-253 PENGRLTI
+253 
-261 RMSSQMPTGVRT
+261 
-273 TVSDLLGI
+273 
-281 DKEKVRVLVGDVGG
+281 
-295 GFGMKTGA
+295 MKTGA

-365 GAYPTMTGLA
+365 GAYPTMTGLT
-375 IQMLIGPW
+375 IQLLIGPW

-429 AARVSGIDRVQLRRK
+429 AARVSGIDRVALRRK
-444 NLIKPDQMP
+444 NFIKPEQMP

-466 FEMIMNEALEKA
+466 FEMIMSEALEKA

-484 KREAASKAKGLWR
+484 NREAASKAKGLWR

-529 VSAVNAMGQGIATSL
+529 ASAVNAMGQGIATSL

-597 ARELAGQA
+597 ARDLAGQA
-605 LEASASDLAYQ
+605 LEASPADLAYQ

-627 KISLADLAKRQPEA
+627 QISLADLAKRQPDA

-669 ATGETKVVSYISMND
+669 ATGETKVVSYTSMND

-711 EGMVYDAESGQ
+711 EGLVYDAESGQ

-784 RNGHADKALKLQMPM
+784 RNGNAHKAPKLQMPM

-808 HSV
+808 HAV

>member
-1 MGQLGLSHF
+1 M
-10 GPLEQKI
+10 
-17 HFKATLRP
+17 
-25 KENPSVNQALA
+25 NQALA
-36 TSSLDSSPETTRFG
+36 TSFLDSSPETTRFG

-79 SHLVFLRSPYP
+79 SYLVFLRSPYP
-90 HAKITRLDTMAAK
+90 HAKITRLDTIAAK

-131 KRADGGPLSST
+131 KRADGSPLSST
-142 TRYPLATDTVR
+142 TRFPLATDTVR
-153 FVGEPIAAVVA
+153 FVGEPIVAVVA

-178 IEFDPL
+178 IDFDPL

-218 ATQAAFAQAA
+218 ATQAAFAQGA

-429 AARVSGIDRVQLRRK
+429 AARVSGIDRVELRRK
-444 NLIKPDQMP
+444 NFIKPEQMP
-453 YKNPMGQVYDTGA
+453 YKNPMGQIYDTGA

-573 SAGSRSLFTG
+573 SAGSRSIFTG

-669 ATGETKVVSYISMND
+669 ATGETKVVSYTSMND

-784 RNGHADKALKLQMPM
+784 RNGNANKALKLQMPM
-799 TAFRLWELL
+799 TPFRLWELL
-808 HSV
+808 HTE